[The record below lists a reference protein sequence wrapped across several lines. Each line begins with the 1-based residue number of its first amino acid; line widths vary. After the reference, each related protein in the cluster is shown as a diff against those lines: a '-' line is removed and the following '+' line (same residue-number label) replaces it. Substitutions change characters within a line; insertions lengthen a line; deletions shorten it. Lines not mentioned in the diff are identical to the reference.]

1 MPYEE
6 LGEPKTPDH
15 YFNLGLTKDATSA
28 EIKKAFRR
36 LALLHH
42 PDKKAPGE
50 SRDATE
56 FRKACGSDSRIT
68 LIKTNE

>member
-6 LGEPKTPDH
+6 PEEPKTPNH
-15 YFNLGLTKDATSA
+15 YLNLGLTKDATSA
-28 EIKKAFRR
+28 DIKKAFRK

-50 SRDATE
+50 SRDASQ
-56 FRKACGSDSRIT
+56 FRKVSSSTTPHHADQ
-68 LIKTNE
+68 N